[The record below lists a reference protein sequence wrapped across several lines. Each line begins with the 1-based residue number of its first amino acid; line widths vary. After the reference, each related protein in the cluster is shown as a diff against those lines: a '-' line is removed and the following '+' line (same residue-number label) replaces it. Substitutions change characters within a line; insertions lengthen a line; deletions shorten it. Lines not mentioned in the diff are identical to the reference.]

1 MRGVASPRSASAAA
15 WALPWRC
22 SVTDTTDILWQP
34 SSERV
39 AATALARFATRGGFA
54 PTDYAGLHRWS
65 VTEPEAFYSLLWD
78 FLGVVGG
85 KGGRAW
91 APGPDQIS
99 SRFFPEASLN
109 YAENLLARP
118 GPGPAIIAHRDDG
131 TRRELGRSELE
142 ALVSR
147 MAQAMTASGVGPGD
161 RIAAIVTNDIEAI
174 AAYLASAAIGAVWA
188 SCSPD
193 FGPSGAADRLGQV
206 SPTLLL
212 AVPGYGYAGKRFDI
226 AASINAVAEAADI
239 RQIVLLGERPPGAT
253 YVRPAITLGDWI
265 APFAPAP
272 IAYHRQGFDAPL
284 AILFSSGTTGKPKC
298 IVHRAGGLL
307 LQHMKEQVLHC
318 DVRTGDRLFYYTTC
332 GWMMWNWLV
341 SGLAAGATLV
351 TFDGNPTYPGPAR
364 LPDLI
369 DAERIDIF
377 GTSAKYI
384 DGCRK
389 AGLRPRDTHRLTAL
403 RVILSTGSPLLPD
416 SFDHVY
422 QDWKTDLHLAS
433 ISGGTDICGCFLG
446 GVPTL
451 PVRRGELQGPMLGM
465 DVATYDG
472 AGHPLAGEPGELVCR
487 AAHPSM
493 PLGFWGDTDNQRYR
507 AAYFERFPGV
517 WAHGDFAEQR
527 PSGGFVIQG
536 RSDTTLNPGGVRIGT
551 AEIYRQVETIP
562 EVLEAIAVGQEWE
575 GDQRIVLFVRLRD
588 GTRLTDDLAQLIRQR
603 IRTGATPRHVPA
615 RIIAVAEIPRTRSGK
630 ISEVAVRDTIHGRP
644 IANDTALANPE
655 CLALYRDLPA
665 LAG

>member
-1 MRGVASPRSASAAA
+1 
-15 WALPWRC
+15 
-22 SVTDTTDILWQP
+22 VTENADILWQP
-34 SSERV
+34 SPERI
-39 AATALARFATRGGFA
+39 ASTAMARFADEAGFA
-54 PTDYAGLHRWS
+54 PTDYGALHRWS
-65 VTEPEAFYSLLWD
+65 ITEPEAYYSRLWD
-78 FLGVVGG
+78 FLGIVGD
-85 KGGRAW
+85 KGARAY

-99 SRFFPEASLN
+99 TRFFPEASLN
-109 YAENLLARP
+109 YTENLFARS
-118 GPGPAIIAHRDDG
+118 GSGPAIIAHRDDG
-131 TRRELGRSELE
+131 TRRELSWNELE

-147 MAQAMTASGVGPGD
+147 MSQAMTAAGVVPGD

-174 AAYLASAAIGAVWA
+174 AAYLAAAAIGAVWA

-193 FGPSGAADRLGQV
+193 FGPSGAADRLGQIT
-206 SPTLLL
+206 PKLLL
-212 AVPGYGYAGKRFDI
+212 TVPGYGYSGKRFDI
-226 AASINAVAEAADI
+226 AQSINAVAEAANVK
-239 RQIVLLGERPPGAT
+239 QIVLLGERPSDAT
-253 YVRPAITLGDWI
+253 YVRPAVALGDWI
-265 APFAPAP
+265 APYAPTP
-272 IAYHRQGFDAPL
+272 IAYRRQGFDAPL

-298 IVHRAGGLL
+298 IIHRAGGLL

-318 DVRTGDRLFYYTTC
+318 DVRPGDRLFYYTTC

-341 SGLAAGATLV
+341 TGLAAGATLV
-351 TFDGNPTYPGPAR
+351 TFDGNPAYPVHTR

-369 DAERIDIF
+369 DGEQIAVF

-389 AGLRPRDTHRLTAL
+389 SGLSLRKTHRLASL
-403 RVILSTGSPLLPD
+403 RAILSTGSPLLPE
-416 SFDHVY
+416 SFDHIY
-422 QDWKTDLHLAS
+422 ENWKPDLHLAS
-433 ISGGTDICGCFLG
+433 ISGGTDICACFLG

-465 DVATYDG
+465 NMATFDA
-472 AGHPLAGEPGELVCR
+472 AGRPVTGQPGELVSL

-493 PLGFWGDTDNQRYR
+493 PLGFWGDTDNRRYR
-507 AAYFERFPGV
+507 AAYFERFPSV

-562 EVLEAIAVGQEWE
+562 EVLEAIAVGQDWE
-575 GDQRIVLFVRLRD
+575 GDQRIVLFVRLRE
-588 GTRLTDDLAQLIRQR
+588 GASLTADLVGLIRQR
-603 IRTGATPRHVPA
+603 IRSGATPRHVPA

-655 CLALYRDLPA
+655 CLALYSNLPE
-665 LAG
+665 LAV